1 MSALFLK
8 ILNLSIN
15 ASWLILA
22 VIDKRILADP
32 CGDRSKVIVEK
43 GTKVDNLPSLGIGCD
58 TTALSLFIG
67 ECVEP
72 CTQPGSGSGKY

>member
-22 VIDKRILADP
+22 VIG
-32 CGDRSKVIVEK
+32 GDRRQTS
-43 GTKVDNLPSLGIGCD
+43 
-58 TTALSLFIG
+58 A
-67 ECVEP
+67 
-72 CTQPGSGSGKY
+72 

>member
-1 MSALFLK
+1 MPLRRRGKSHECFILK
-8 ILNLSIN
+8 NSE
-15 ASWLILA
+15 SFH
-22 VIDKRILADP
+22 KRILADIG
-32 CGDRSKVIVEK
+32 CDRSKVIVEK

-72 CTQPGSGSGKY
+72 CTQPGSGS

>member
-1 MSALFLK
+1 MIIEHCIPEDPESY
-8 ILNLSIN
+8 
-15 ASWLILA
+15 
-22 VIDKRILADP
+22 VQCVLADT

-72 CTQPGSGSGKY
+72 CTQPGGGSGKY

>member
-15 ASWLILA
+15 ASWLIL
-22 VIDKRILADP
+22 LADP